1 MKNRMNDLN
10 DHLFMMLE
18 SLSDDSM
25 SKEDLEMECKRA
37 QAIAKVG
44 SVIVKNYSVAIDAM
58 KLMANGEVEKL
69 PEFATPRIENRKE
82 AIPEKVAELRNTLG
96 KPLSE
101 EDKARLRR
109 Y

>member
-1 MKNRMNDLN
+1 MRNKMNDLT

-25 SKEDLEMECKRA
+25 SKEDLEMECRRA

-44 SVIVKNYSVAIDAM
+44 SVIVKNYSVASDAM
-58 KLMANGEVEKL
+58 KLMANGEVNKL
-69 PEFATPRIENRKE
+69 TEIATPRIEDRKE
-82 AIPEKVAELRNTLG
+82 AIPKKVAELRNTLG

-101 EDKARLRR
+101 KDKAKLRR

>member
-1 MKNRMNDLN
+1 
-10 DHLFMMLE
+10 
-18 SLSDDSM
+18 
-25 SKEDLEMECKRA
+25 
-37 QAIAKVG
+37 
-44 SVIVKNYSVAIDAM
+44 M

-101 EDKARLRR
+101 EDKTRFRR

>member
-18 SLSDDSM
+18 TLSDDSM
-25 SKEDLEMECKRA
+25 SKDMLDQECRRA
-37 QAIAKVG
+37 QAMAKIG

-58 KLMANGEVEKL
+58 KLMSEGEGTKL
-69 PEFATPRIENRKE
+69 PEFVTPRVEDRKE
-82 AIPEKVAELRNTLG
+82 SLPEKIEEIRNSLG
-96 KPLSE
+96 KPMSK
-101 EDKARLRR
+101 EDKARLMR